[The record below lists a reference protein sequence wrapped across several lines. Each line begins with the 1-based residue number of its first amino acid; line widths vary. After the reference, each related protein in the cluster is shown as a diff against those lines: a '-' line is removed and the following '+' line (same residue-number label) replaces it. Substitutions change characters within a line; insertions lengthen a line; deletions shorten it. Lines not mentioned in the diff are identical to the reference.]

1 MTWNSLFAYGGS
13 KHKPIAEI
21 EKQVQS
27 VELSE
32 NTTCTPIIKKNLS
45 CHVRTQL
52 PVYFHKEKQVGNK
65 RSNLGIVSPPPFFF
79 LVKSRYG
86 DTKNRRG
93 LLLIEGTFRNKGS

>member
-65 RSNLGIVSPPPFFF
+65 RSNLGIVSPPLFFF
-79 LVKSRYG
+79 
-86 DTKNRRG
+86 
-93 LLLIEGTFRNKGS
+93 